1 MSAASERA
9 RALLAKASGGWR
21 RIASVDPLLFDDG
34 EPVDLFGDRPTRL
47 GTVMEPTDA
56 DLVLI
61 AAACSP
67 EGGILAT
74 LAGEVEAFEAL
85 PQQAWVDKMAAEV
98 EDAPIV
104 REARERFADAAARIE
119 EKHAALTAE
128 NARLRKALEGA
139 RRRHT
144 WDCPAYYEEAGLCGC
159 GATAHN
165 ARIDAALKGSG
176 G

>member
-74 LAGEVEAFEAL
+74 LAGEVERLTDATAAGAFCPIHRAGDH
-85 PQQAWVDKMAAEV
+85 VVMTT
-98 EDAPIV
+98 EDAS
-104 REARERFADAAARIE
+104 
-119 EKHAALTAE
+119 ALIDE
-128 NARLRKALEGA
+128 NARLRKALQVA

-144 WDCPAYYEEAGLCGC
+144 WDCPAYYEEPGPCGC

-165 ARIDAALKGSG
+165 ARIDAALKDSG